1 MFEELQRYV
10 GFGSADREAL
20 RGLHPHVQP
29 EFERIADVFYDR
41 ILAHPGARRVLE
53 GGESEVGALKVTLV
67 RWMEVLF
74 LGPWDQAYF
83 ERRCRIGRV
92 HVRIRMPQ
100 HYMFGAMNVLRGEF
114 EVIIDRV
121 HAADLGAAELAR
133 TALNRILDIELA
145 IMLHTYRE
153 DLEAQRMAAVG
164 ILTAG
169 LSHEIRNPLNAAGL
183 QLAVLERRVRRM
195 PAAEQAEALEPL
207 VLVRDEIRRLNHLL
221 EDLLQYARPRE
232 LQRQPVE
239 VGPLIDRVSQ
249 LLGSDAEARGVTI
262 TQHVE
267 PGLTVMGD
275 ESRLREVIINL
286 VLNALEASE
295 RGGEVRVGAR
305 ALSRVEVELFVEDDG
320 PGVPTDQREQIF
332 QPFFTTKAQGTG
344 LGLAIVHGIVTQHR
358 GSLGLES
365 PPTGGAVFRIRLSAR

>member
-1 MFEELQRYV
+1 VFDELQRYV

-20 RGLHPHVQP
+20 RGLHPCVQP
-29 EFERIADVFYDR
+29 EFERIAGVFYDR

-53 GGESEVGALKVTLV
+53 GGESQVGALKVTLV
-67 RWMEVLF
+67 HWMEGLF

-100 HYMFGAMNVLRGEF
+100 HYMFGAMNVLRDEF
-114 EVIIDRV
+114 EVIIDRA
-121 HAADLGAAELAR
+121 HTADPRAAAVAR
-133 TALNRILDIELA
+133 SALNRILDIELA

-221 EDLLQYARPRE
+221 EDLLQYARRRE

-262 TQHVE
+262 TQQVE

-305 ALSRVEVELFVEDDG
+305 ALSPVEVELSVEDDG

-344 LGLAIVHGIVTQHR
+344 LGLAIVHAIVTQHR

-365 PPTGGAVFRIRLSAR
+365 PPGGGAVFRIRLSAR